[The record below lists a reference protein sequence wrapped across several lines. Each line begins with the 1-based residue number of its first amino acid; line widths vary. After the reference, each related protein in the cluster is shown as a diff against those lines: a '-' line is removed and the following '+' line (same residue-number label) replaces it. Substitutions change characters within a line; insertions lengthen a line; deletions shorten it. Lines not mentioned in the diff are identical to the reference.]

1 MDKLDA
7 EFKFG
12 QEALNLRTYRQ
23 QVLSSNIA
31 NADTP
36 DYKARDLNFSQALT
50 GALARSG
57 MSTGVNSGTL
67 AMAAPSSGVAASPG
81 GVTLATDAAG
91 QMAGSASP
99 GGGAGDNYGAL
110 LYRNPEQQSADNPPV
125 DLDKERVEFADNT
138 LHYESGLTEMTS
150 QIKTMLAALSTGT

>member
-12 QEALNLRTYRQ
+12 QEALSVRAYRQ
-23 QVLSSNIA
+23 QILSSNIA
-31 NADTP
+31 NSDTP
-36 DYKARDLNFSQALT
+36 NYKARDVDFSQALT

-57 MSTGVNSGTL
+57 MSTGVNNGSL
-67 AMAAPSSGVAASPG
+67 AMAAPSAGMPAAPG

-91 QMAGSASP
+91 QMAVGASP
-99 GGGAGDNYGAL
+99 GGAGANYGPL
-110 LYRNPEQQSADNPPV
+110 LYRNPEQQSADNNTV
-125 DLDKERVEFADNT
+125 DLDTERVNFADNS
-138 LHYESGLTEMTS
+138 LHYEAGLTELST

>member
-7 EFKFG
+7 ELKFG
-12 QEALNLRTYRQ
+12 QEALNLRAYRQ
-23 QVLSSNIA
+23 QILSSNIA

-81 GVTLATDAAG
+81 GVTLATDA
-91 QMAGSASP
+91 
-99 GGGAGDNYGAL
+99 GGKW
-110 LYRNPEQQSADNPPV
+110 PV
-125 DLDKERVEFADNT
+125 GKVPA
-138 LHYESGLTEMTS
+138 
-150 QIKTMLAALSTGT
+150 AALAITTAHCCTVIQSS